1 MTRTAGC
8 EPAVAR
14 WQGMRQTRHPTMSLQ
29 LYDTL
34 TGQKAPFTPADP
46 QNARVYVCGPTVY
59 DYAHLGH
66 ARCYIVYDV
75 LTRHLRTSGMRVT
88 YVRNVTDIDDKII
101 NRAAERGEQPDQLA
115 ARFTEAFREDMERL
129 GNAAPDV
136 EPKVSEHLPHIIALV
151 QRLIA
156 SGNAYEADG
165 DVYFSVESFEGYGKL
180 SHRNLSE
187 HETGASGR
195 TDAEQMARKRHP
207 ADFALWKS
215 AERSEVGWE
224 SPFGWGRP
232 GWHIECSAMSMEH
245 LGETLD
251 LHGGGL
257 DLVFPHH
264 ENELAQSE
272 AATCKPFSRCWMHNG
287 FVEVNKEKMGK
298 SLGNFFTA
306 RELFRHIEPEAVRF
320 FAMTVHYR
328 APLGFEFEEV
338 AGGAPR
344 FPGLE
349 EAERR
354 LEYLY
359 KTQLRLREL
368 PAERIVPEGWVPD
381 AISGFPKALKRA
393 LDDDLNMPIGL
404 AALSDLLAS
413 VNELCDAALRKKG
426 TAQQAAVDAA
436 ERAFEALQRRLG
448 IGFQEPREVLE
459 RIRDRRAEA
468 RGVRREWVEQ
478 RIVDRAEARSNKD
491 FAAADRIRVELT
503 EAGVELL
510 DSPAGTTWQIA

>member
-1 MTRTAGC
+1 
-8 EPAVAR
+8 
-14 WQGMRQTRHPTMSLQ
+14 MRQTRQPMSLQ
-29 LYDTL
+29 LHDTL
-34 TGQKAPFTPADP
+34 TGTKAPFTPADP
-46 QNARVYVCGPTVY
+46 RHAKVYVCGPTVY

-75 LTRHLRTSGMRVT
+75 LVRHLRASGMRVT
-88 YVRNVTDIDDKII
+88 YARNVTDIDDKII
-101 NRAAERGEQPDQLA
+101 NRAAERGERPDELA
-115 ARFTEAFREDMERL
+115 ARFTEAYREDMARL
-129 GNAAPDV
+129 GNVSPNI

-156 SGNAYEADG
+156 SGNAYAVDG

-180 SHRNLSE
+180 SHRDLTA
-187 HETGASGR
+187 HEAGASGR
-195 TDAEQMARKRHP
+195 LDADQTARKRHP

-215 AERSEVGWE
+215 AEKSEVGWD

-306 RELFRHIEPEAVRF
+306 RELFQHIEPEAVRLF
-320 FAMTVHYR
+320 TMGVHYR
-328 APLGFEFEEV
+328 SPLGFEFEEV
-338 AGGAPR
+338 DGKAR

-349 EAERR
+349 DAEKR

-359 KTQLRLREL
+359 KTMLRLREL
-368 PAERIVPEGWVPD
+368 PAARIVPDGWVPD
-381 AISGFPKALKRA
+381 AIANFPAALERA
-393 LDDDLNMPIGL
+393 LDDDLNMPVAL

-413 VNELCDAALRKKG
+413 VNELCDAAMRKKG
-426 TAQQAAVDAA
+426 NAQQAAVDAA
-436 ERAFEALQRRLG
+436 ANSFGALEQYLG
-448 IGFQEPREVLE
+448 LGFQDAREVLL
-459 RIRDRRAEA
+459 RIRDRRAAA
-468 RGVRREWVEQ
+468 RGISGEWVEQ
-478 RIVDRAEARSNKD
+478 RIQDRTNARAAKD
-491 FAAADRIRVELT
+491 FEAADRVRVELS
-503 EAGVELL
+503 ERGVELL
-510 DSPAGTTWQIA
+510 DSPTGTTWQIG